1 MEMGDKLMIRDA
13 ALADLAEIVEIYNTS
28 IPGRLAT
35 ADLEPVTVES
45 RREWFMAHTADRRP
59 LWVLEVDDKI
69 RAWLSL
75 RSFYGRDAYRHTAEV
90 SVYVS
95 PDYHRQHLGD
105 RLLAQVIATS
115 PSLDLKTLVAFIFAH
130 NQPSLNLFK
139 KHDFL
144 QWGYLPKI
152 AELNGIDRDLII
164 LGRKV

>member
-1 MEMGDKLMIRDA
+1 MIRDA
-13 ALADLAEIVEIYNTS
+13 TLADLAEIVEIYNTS

-35 ADLEPVTVES
+35 ADLEPVTVAS
-45 RREWFMAHTADRRP
+45 RMDWFATHTPDRRP

-69 RAWLSL
+69 RAWLSV
-75 RSFYGRDAYRHTAEV
+75 RSFYGRDAYRHTVEV

-105 RLLAQVIATS
+105 RLLAHVVAHS
-115 PSLDLKTLVAFIFAH
+115 PSLEIQTLVAFIFAH

-139 KHDFL
+139 KYDFQ
-144 QWGYLPKI
+144 QWGFLPQI
-152 AELNGIDRDLII
+152 AELNGIGQDLII

>member
-1 MEMGDKLMIRDA
+1 MIRDA
-13 ALADLAEIVEIYNTS
+13 EIEDLAAIVEIYNTS
-28 IPGRLAT
+28 IPGGLAT
-35 ADLEPVTVES
+35 ADLEPVTVGS
-45 RREWFMAHTADRRP
+45 RMEWFTSHTPDRRP

-90 SVYVS
+90 SIYVS
-95 PDYHRQHLGD
+95 PDYHRQHLGYQ
-105 RLLAQVIATS
+105 LLAQAIATS

-144 QWGYLPKI
+144 QWGHLPQI
-152 AELNGIDRDLII
+152 AELNGIERDLII

>member
-1 MEMGDKLMIRDA
+1 MIRDA
-13 ALADLAEIVEIYNTS
+13 TLKDLAEIVEIYNTS

-45 RREWFMAHTADRRP
+45 RMEWFMGHTPDRRP

-105 RLLAQVIATS
+105 RLLTQVIAAS
-115 PSLDLKTLVAFIFAH
+115 PSLDLKTLVGFIFAH

-144 QWGYLPKI
+144 QWGYLPQI

>member
-1 MEMGDKLMIRDA
+1 MIRA
-13 ALADLAEIVEIYNTS
+13 AAIEDLDTIVEIYNAS

-35 ADLEPVTVES
+35 ADLEPVTVTS
-45 RREWFMAHTADRRP
+45 RLEWFAAHTPDRRP

-75 RSFYGRDAYRHTAEV
+75 RSFYGRDAYRHTVEV

-105 RLLAQVIATS
+105 RLLAHVVANS
-115 PSLDLKTLVAFIFAH
+115 PSLEIHSIVAFIFAH

-139 KHDFL
+139 KYDFQ
-144 QWGYLPKI
+144 QWGFLPQI
-152 AELNGIDRDLII
+152 AELNGIGRDLII